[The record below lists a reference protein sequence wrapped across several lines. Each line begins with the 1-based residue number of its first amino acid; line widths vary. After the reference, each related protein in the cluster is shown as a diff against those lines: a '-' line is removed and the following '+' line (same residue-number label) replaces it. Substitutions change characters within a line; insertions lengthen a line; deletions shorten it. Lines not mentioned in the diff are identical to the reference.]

1 MKKLLFLL
9 LISNQ
14 MLFGQ
19 DTLKYQGFLAQILL
33 IKSIELYPEGTF
45 KWTSEYDL
53 TWSETGEYELSN
65 DTLVLN
71 YLNRDKKE
79 TYIKK
84 HSGLIKL
91 DKNGVPV
98 RRVKDKSLRTK
109 WSWLRA
115 YRHNYEIR
123 KV

>member
-1 MKKLLFLL
+1 
-9 LISNQ
+9 

-91 DKNGVPV
+91 DKNGVPF